1 MKAQK
6 QNNKKNL
13 SPQHMNS
20 IYRIMG
26 FMIGRIFRY
35 RYNVVIQNFARA
47 FPDMSYTTIVHH
59 AHDFYCILGRIVIEQ
74 LSGIFHSP
82 KLHLQNTQ
90 LLDTPY
96 REKRHIIIL
105 IGHYG
110 NWELL
115 NHLPGLLRK
124 PVQALYK
131 PLKNNLFDRLAQKSR
146 TREGLRLLPSSQALR
161 TLLKEKNSPHIT
173 VFLADQYPGPENG
186 YAVTFLN
193 QQTYAFS
200 GAEKIAKTLNAYV
213 VYGEFFPTGD
223 YNWTLRLDLICES
236 ASQTSVGEITQNYTR
251 KLEESI
257 IKAPSYW
264 LWSHR
269 RWK

>member
-13 SPQHMNS
+13 SLQHMNS
-20 IYRIMG
+20 MYRIMG

-35 RYNVVIQNFARA
+35 RYNVIIQNFARA

-74 LSGIFHSP
+74 LSGIFRSP
-82 KLHLQNTQ
+82 KLHVQNTQ

-96 REKRHIIIL
+96 RENRHIIIL
-105 IGHYG
+105 MGHYG

-115 NHLPGLLRK
+115 NRLPALLSR

-131 PLKNNLFDRLAQKSR
+131 PLKNNLFDCLAQKSR

-223 YNWTLRLDLICES
+223 YKWTLRLDLICES

-251 KLEESI
+251 KLEDSI

>member
-6 QNNKKNL
+6 QSNKTNR
-13 SPQHMNS
+13 SAQHMNS
-20 IYRIMG
+20 IYRITG
-26 FMIGRIFRY
+26 FIIGRIFRY

-47 FPDMSYTTIVHH
+47 FPDMSYTSIVHH
-59 AHDFYCILGRIVIEQ
+59 VHDFYCILGRIVTEQ
-74 LSGIFHSP
+74 LSGIFRSP

-96 REKRHIIIL
+96 REKRHIIML
-105 IGHYG
+105 MGHYG

-115 NHLPGLLRK
+115 NRLPGVLNK

-131 PLKNNLFDRLAQKSR
+131 PLKSDLFDHLFTKIR
-146 TREGLRLLPSSQALR
+146 TREGLRLIPSSKALR
-161 TLLKEKNSPHIT
+161 TLLKEKNAPNIT
-173 VFLADQYPGPENG
+173 VFLADQYPGIENG
-186 YAVTFLN
+186 YPVTFLN

-213 VYGEFFPTGD
+213 VYGELSPAGD
-223 YNWTLRLDLICES
+223 YAWTLSLDLICDS
-236 ASQTSVGEITQNYTR
+236 AGQTSAGEIILNYTR
-251 KLEESI
+251 KLEDSI
-257 IKAPSYW
+257 MKAPCYW